1 MAREITLKVRYLPA
15 AAEVCDVDEEK
26 LIRHKYL
33 TWRLPA
39 TETALVIVDA
49 WDVHYLKSHQKRA
62 VEICRRKI
70 KSVMDA
76 CRKAE
81 ITIIHAP
88 SLEDAK
94 RYLNTGEFLGA
105 RVENAKPAET
115 QLWPPEDFRKRL
127 GEYGEFAKPE
137 GSVAAKWK
145 QMQSRRKICQAVKPR
160 IGDCIVGTG
169 AELQELCFDKRI
181 LHLIYV
187 GFAANWCVLFRDY
200 GVREMSLLNYNVI
213 ILRDCTTA
221 IENAYTAERKDMT
234 KFAILEAEEVFRI
247 ATASS
252 TDFIRASKG

>member
-1 MAREITLKVRYLPA
+1 M
-15 AAEVCDVDEEK
+15 
-26 LIRHKYL
+26 
-33 TWRLPA
+33 
-39 TETALVIVDA
+39 
-49 WDVHYLKSHQKRA
+49 
-62 VEICRRKI
+62 
-70 KSVMDA
+70 
-76 CRKAE
+76 
-81 ITIIHAP
+81 
-88 SLEDAK
+88 
-94 RYLNTGEFLGA
+94 
-105 RVENAKPAET
+105 
-115 QLWPPEDFRKRL
+115 
-127 GEYGEFAKPE
+127 
-137 GSVAAKWK
+137 
-145 QMQSRRKICQAVKPR
+145 KPR